1 MTPQTK
7 RLVAILLAVVALWAL
22 IEVWSQP
29 DEPPPGAG
37 PRPTARRPGTSRP
50 KPVVEEV
57 VVLRSED
64 LERRTPSREIGR
76 NPFRF
81 YDPPPP
87 PPAPPPRLSAAER
100 AGLLGQTPV
109 VSSLP
114 PPTPPA
120 PPKPQPP
127 VIRFKYLGS
136 FGPEGAK
143 IAVFLD
149 GETTI
154 NARVGE
160 TVLGKFR
167 VAKIGYE
174 SADIEFVDFP
184 DAPAQRLPVG
194 R

>member
-1 MTPQTK
+1 MTPQAK
-7 RLVAILLAVVALWAL
+7 RLGAILLAALAL
-22 IEVWSQP
+22 ALLLKTWGAP
-29 DEPPPGAG
+29 DAVPTAG
-37 PRPTARRPGTSRP
+37 PSRVARRPGATAAA
-50 KPVVEEV
+50 KPATNEV
-57 VVLRSED
+57 VKLRLAQ
-64 LERRTPSREIGR
+64 LENPPPEYRVGR

-87 PPAPPPRLSAAER
+87 PPPPPPRLSAADLAALR
-100 AGLLGQTPV
+100 APV
-109 VSSLP
+109 TNLP

-127 VIRFKYLGS
+127 QIRFKFLGS
-136 FGPEGAK
+136 FGPESAR

-149 GETTI
+149 GENAI
-154 NARVGE
+154 NAQVGDI
-160 TVLGKFR
+160 VLKKFR